1 MDRIKTFLRDY
12 WPKLL
17 RYAGVSVIAVIVGQT
32 LLYLFNE
39 PLDRSAVTANLLAVT
54 LATIPSY
61 ILNRAWVWGKSG
73 NHSVTAELSPFWG
86 MAFLGLLLS
95 TIAVHLVEQA
105 TDFWVYANLANLSA
119 FGVLWVAKF
128 FILDRVLFAA
138 TDEDSSPAA
147 PEAAH
152 PAG

>member
-1 MDRIKTFLRDY
+1 MDSITTFFRDH
-12 WPKLL
+12 WVKLL
-17 RYAGVSVIAVIVGQT
+17 RYAGVSVIAVTIGQT

-39 PLDRSAVTANLLAVT
+39 PLGRSAVTANLLAVT

-61 ILNRAWVWGKSG
+61 VLNRAWVWGKSG
-73 NHSVTAELSPFWG
+73 NHSVTAEMLPFWG

-95 TIAVHLVEQA
+95 TIAVHFVEQA

-128 FILDRVLFAA
+128 FILDRVLFATSDDA
-138 TDEDSSPAA
+138 SSAE
-147 PEAAH
+147 PEAARAH
-152 PAG
+152 Q